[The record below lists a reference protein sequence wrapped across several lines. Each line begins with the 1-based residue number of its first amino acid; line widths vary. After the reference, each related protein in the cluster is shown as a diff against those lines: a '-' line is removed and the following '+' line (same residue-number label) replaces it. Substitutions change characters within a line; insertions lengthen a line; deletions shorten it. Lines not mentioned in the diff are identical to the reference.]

1 MKMSRWLLTPEL
13 NPVPGEFAAPT
24 AVHSGLTFNR
34 YSRYNIIPQSNPI
47 KLFHY
52 LRHKLTNL
60 CLTRLPLSPQGPPEQ
75 LCPAAGEVC

>member
-34 YSRYNIIPQSNPI
+34 YSRYNIIPQSQSNNALS
-47 KLFHY
+47 LF
-52 LRHKLTNL
+52 
-60 CLTRLPLSPQGPPEQ
+60 TRQ
-75 LCPAAGEVC
+75 AH

>member
-52 LRHKLTNL
+52 
-60 CLTRLPLSPQGPPEQ
+60 
-75 LCPAAGEVC
+75 